1 MKIVLEN
8 RQITDK
14 VLSVVVAAVSALL
27 HSRPITHL
35 SINIEDPEP
44 LTPNHFLF
52 TQVLPYFPLKMVEL
66 QDVEVSSS
74 QFTQSQESTTFLE
87 AVAAGICATLNR
99 TKEID

>member
-1 MKIVLEN
+1 MKIVLYRCYIISNAIFIPHTDHILVACGQEWCNQASDLCEN
-8 RQITDK
+8 SATDK

-52 TQVLPYFPLKMVEL
+52 TQVLPYCDEL
-66 QDVEVSSS
+66 
-74 QFTQSQESTTFLE
+74 L
-87 AVAAGICATLNR
+87 
-99 TKEID
+99 